1 MKRKSVSIVM
11 LTMIFIILSTGYVWS
26 FARLHLIL
34 GSGDL
39 MFHANRVEE
48 LYRNIQ
54 QGGLIPRIST
64 YTFNQVGSGINF
76 FYPWLLLY
84 PWALLILIT
93 HNPISAFYLY
103 LILETFVTLSVAYYT
118 MHKYS
123 NSKKRTIIF
132 SLLYTFANYRFYLV
146 FNQNV
151 LAESIAYTFVPLVLL
166 GFYETFFKNKDKWPL
181 LAIGM
186 SLLLYS
192 HMLTTALVACFL
204 LMTLLIF
211 WRNVTQKKA
220 RILSGIK
227 AVGLSILLTAFY
239 LFPFFEQVL
248 GNHLRA
254 SWKGLRFIQQ
264 PMQVIEFSINNMPV
278 PVVGTVLILTVL
290 LGFIYLKYSPVVE
303 KYSYFSGIVFVL
315 MTTSLLPWFKFT
327 NTAIANL
334 QFPYR
339 LNGLATVM
347 LCIYLSF
354 IIEQWTIKLKNN
366 YRVSVS
372 LSLLMLLMIVGCLG
386 LTASQQIIN
395 ERSQVPLLNK
405 RPTVENYYPSENN
418 CSYNLTKRNWH
429 NMFYYYGHN
438 GSFDYFPVAVKDKVN
453 TAVVTHQAI
462 IDGKKVPFAD
472 RLTSRPN
479 QIEYKLA
486 GIKAGTLVKL
496 PVLYYKNDLVKTGS
510 GRFEKPMVTSV
521 DTIQVRVP
529 EHNKNVVIKYHNSF
543 LDNSTLIMSLLAW
556 MGVIIGYVVGL
567 VRRKKDYETVPET
580 Y

>member
-1 MKRKSVSIVM
+1 MKRKSITLVM
-11 LTMIFIILSTGYVWS
+11 LTMAFLILSIGYVWS
-26 FARLHLIL
+26 FIRLHLIL
-34 GSGDL
+34 GSGDF
-39 MFHANRVEE
+39 MFHANRMEE
-48 LYRNIQ
+48 LYRNVQ
-54 QGGLIPRIST
+54 QGVLIPRIST

-84 PWALLILIT
+84 PWVLLRLIT

-103 LILETFVTLSVAYYT
+103 LILETFVTLSVAYYA

-123 NSKKRTIIF
+123 NSKKRAIIF
-132 SLLYTFANYRFYLV
+132 SLLYCFANYRLYLV

-166 GFYETFFKNKDKWPL
+166 GFYETFFGNRNKWPL

-192 HMLTTALVACFL
+192 HMLTTALTALFL
-204 LMTLLIF
+204 LVTLLIF
-211 WRNVTQKKA
+211 WRNVKQKGE

-227 AVGLSILLTAFY
+227 AVALSTLLTAFY

-254 SWKGLRFIQQ
+254 SWRGLRLIQQ
-264 PMQVIEFSINNMPV
+264 PMQVIEFSINDIPV
-278 PVVGTVLILTVL
+278 AVVGAVLILTVL

-303 KYSYFSGIVFVL
+303 KYSYFSGTVL
-315 MTTSLLPWFKFT
+315 ALLTTSLFPWSMFSHT
-327 NTAIANL
+327 LIANL

-339 LNGLATVM
+339 FNGLATIM

-354 IIEQWTIKLKNN
+354 IIEQLSISLRDN
-366 YRVSVS
+366 YHVSVSVS
-372 LSLLMLLMIVGCLG
+372 LFLLFMIVGG
-386 LTASQQIIN
+386 LVLTSSQQIIS

-405 RPTVENYYPSENN
+405 RPTVENYYPSKNN

-438 GSFDYFPVAVKDKVN
+438 GSFDYFPVAVKNEVN
-453 TAVVTHQAI
+453 TAVVTHQAVI
-462 IDGKKVPFAD
+462 NGKKVPFD
-472 RLTSRPN
+472 NRLTSGPN
-479 QIEYKLA
+479 KIKYNLA

-496 PVLYYKNDLVKTGS
+496 PVLYYKNDLVKTGN

-529 EHNKNVVIKYHNSF
+529 KYTKNVIIKYHNSF
-543 LDNSTLIMSLLAW
+543 LDNSTLIISLLTW
-556 MGVIIGYVVGL
+556 LGVIAKYVIYL
-567 VRRKKDYETVPET
+567 VRRKKERP
-580 Y
+580 